1 MTIQEYNDLYK
12 NPLIKKMRIIS
23 SGGIEITNTNI
34 CSEEMSLEESLCSD
48 DNLTIGACEA
58 ACFKIRIADLNHD
71 FTGEWLDVEQK
82 LDTDIDGF
90 LLLQGGGYLLL
101 EGGGRLQLESID
113 GTAKYGRFKVFSDK
127 PTNDRRWRDLTCYDA
142 MYDILNAEV
151 IEWYNGLTFPMTM
164 KNFRDSFFTFLG
176 YTQKTQTLVNDGFQ
190 IQGGF
195 SNEGS
200 LSGKTIITSI
210 CELNGVFGHIS
221 RDGQFEY
228 ISLPNADTIALDWYM
243 DGTGAYEDYTV
254 QKITGIIAK
263 GSDDDVGT
271 LVGTDDNAYVI
282 LNNPLTFGS
291 EGTQSLTTALTN
303 VLNNVKNITYRPF
316 NVNTYG
322 NPMLPLGTNLTV
334 NTRNQ
339 TINSFVMTRVLSGIQ
354 SLKDS
359 ISAKGE
365 KYRPTEVNSLRSE
378 TKRTKGKIH
387 ELINTAEELR
397 STIED
402 LDEEVSSEI
411 QQLSDEIVLKVDASG
426 NIVKVALTADAST
439 GSTFSINADTIHFV
453 ANKTIDLVT
462 GNIGIT
468 ANNFSIDNAGN
479 VTIAGTVHSNSGNI
493 GGWTINSS
501 GLCYGDPTRLDNDWM
516 VIYPNLIQVNE
527 YSSDPMIMDNSQFVI
542 SPGSLYFRDVIS
554 GYNNIVLDR
563 TGNVTFELH
572 SNSDIDQRIY
582 GQNYGTKVRMNP
594 FGVCFYTMDSTHTTE
609 TLFASFDPNGIKHIF
624 YANSSDNIVFVDST
638 GQFQLSSIT
647 DTELFA
653 LSGITGNIQSRLA
666 ALEARI

>member
-12 NPLIKKMRIIS
+12 NPLIKKMRIVS

-127 PTNDRRWRDLTCYDA
+127 PTNDRRWRNLTCYDA

-164 KNFRDSFFTFLG
+164 KNFRDSFFAFLG
-176 YTQKTQTLVNDGFQ
+176 YTQKTQTLVNDSFQ

-221 RDGQFEY
+221 RDGLFEY
-228 ISLPNADTIALDWYM
+228 ISLPSADTIALDWYM

-263 GSDDDVGT
+263 GSEDDVGT

-339 TINSFVMTRVLSGIQ
+339 AINSFVMTRVLSGIQ
-354 SLKDS
+354 SLVDS
-359 ISAKGE
+359 FSAKGE
-365 KYRPTEVNSLRSE
+365 QYRPSEVNSLRSE

-387 ELINTAEELR
+387 ELINSVDELR
-397 STIED
+397 STIYDED
-402 LDEEVSSEI
+402 TGIISEI
-411 QQLSDEIVLKVDASG
+411 EQLSDEIVLKVDASG
-426 NIVKVALTADAST
+426 NIVKVKLSADAST
-439 GSTFSINADTIHFV
+439 GSTFSINADTISFV
-453 ANKTIDLVT
+453 ANKTIDLQT
-462 GNIGIT
+462 GNIAIT

-479 VTIAGTVHSNSGNI
+479 VTMTGTIEATGGSIGEWSIDGIGLYSGDTSSDQNDWVTCDPGGIVFHSYVQGYLNYTGRY
-493 GGWTINSS
+493 GPT
-501 GLCYGDPTRLDNDWM
+501 GLAFFDNDDN
-516 VIYPNLIQVNE
+516 YRRLIDLTPGG
-527 YSSDPMIMDNSQFVI
+527 STTLSLSGTSALDPQIAN
-542 SPGSLYFRDVIS
+542 P
-554 GYNNIVLDR
+554 
-563 TGNVTFELH
+563 
-572 SNSDIDQRIY
+572 
-582 GQNYGTKVRMNP
+582 NYGGYAIYNSKGIQLQYYDVADRSHTLLYAEFDH
-594 FGVCFYTMDSTHTTE
+594 FGIQHSLFSGSTDAVLCVKGHLGKFYRST
-609 TLFASFDPNGIKHIF
+609 
-624 YANSSDNIVFVDST
+624 
-638 GQFQLSSIT
+638 IT
-647 DTELFA
+647 ATELGA